1 MDKLALFGG
10 SPVLRPEDHGT
21 WPQVTEADKKAVL
34 EVLDRKILSGMY
46 APATRALEIDFAE
59 YAGAKHALLTHCGT
73 SALQLAVVAAGI
85 GAGDEIIVPA
95 YTFIATAFACLQEGA
110 IPIFADVDESTGLI
124 DPASVEA
131 AISPRTRAIMPV
143 HVHGCPADL
152 DALGALAQK
161 HDLLLLEDAA
171 QAHGAT
177 FRGRPVG
184 ALFSAGGF
192 SLQSSKNLSA
202 GEGGIFVTND
212 DRIAEQA
219 LRLRTFGQD
228 VIADDERHF
237 DPLRPLD
244 GHRGLT
250 SLRIGS
256 MYRGNEMM
264 AAFARSQLGRLPGL
278 TTRAQANFAQLA
290 TSLAGLP
297 GVALQTIPAD
307 RTSVHHKVRVWLD
320 PREAGVALSP
330 SAFRD
335 AVLKALRAEGVE
347 VVLWQSEPV
356 PEHTVFQKMEGF
368 GKASPWSAA
377 GPEAMAF
384 ARKNY
389 DPSRYGG
396 TRRLLERSL
405 VLFSQSCP
413 LIAQSDAVVSR
424 TGEAFRKV
432 WRHRAEL
439 ASALSASP
447 GSSGTARAAEPSG
460 ASPQAAR

>member
-21 WPQVTEADKKAVL
+21 WPQVTDADKKAVL
-34 EVLDRKILSGMY
+34 EVLDRRVLSGMY
-46 APATRALEIDFAE
+46 APATRALESEFAA
-59 YAGAKHALLTHCGT
+59 YVGARHALLTHCGT
-73 SALQLAVVAAGI
+73 SALQLAVAAAGI
-85 GAGDEIIVPA
+85 GAGDEVIVPA

-131 AISPRTRAIMPV
+131 VISPRTKAIMPV

-152 DALGALAQK
+152 ERLGAIARK

-177 FRGRPVG
+177 YGGKPVG
-184 ALFSAGGF
+184 ALFTAGGF

-212 DRIAEQA
+212 DAVAEQA
-219 LRLRTFGQD
+219 LRLRTFGQN
-228 VIADDERHF
+228 VVADDAHHY

-244 GHRGLT
+244 GHRALE
-250 SLRIGS
+250 SLRLGS

-264 AAFARSQLGRLPGL
+264 AAFARSQLARLPEL
-278 TTRAQANFAQLA
+278 TARSQASFARLA
-290 TSLAGLP
+290 TSLGELP
-297 GVALQTIPAD
+297 GVAMQKIPAD

-320 PREAGVALSP
+320 PKEAGVALSP
-330 SAFRD
+330 SELRD
-335 AVLKALRAEGVE
+335 AVLAALRAEGVE
-347 VVLWQSEPV
+347 VVLWQNEPV
-356 PEHTVFQKMEGF
+356 PAHVVFQKMEGF
-368 GKASPWSAA
+368 GRASPWSAA
-377 GPEAMAF
+377 GPEAVQF
-384 ARKNY
+384 ARSNY
-389 DPSRYGG
+389 EASRYPA
-396 TRRLLERSL
+396 TRRLLERSI

-413 LIAQSDAVVSR
+413 LIAQSEEVVAR
-424 TGEAFRKV
+424 TAEAFHKV

-439 ASALSASP
+439 SA
-447 GSSGTARAAEPSG
+447 GARA
-460 ASPQAAR
+460 